1 MNKSLPISSEN
12 GIQSIEEKLQERID
26 KIKKTYRIRYVLLST
41 CFILFYFVSNMS
53 SNQVKEPEKQ
63 KAWKDLTL
71 GHQKIILPVIPYIDK
86 DESVFP
92 IEVDIY
98 GEGKKALI
106 TKAILHSLKKEPES
120 PTEFSSAYI
129 EIPKEQLSKIPQVNN
144 AFTFKI
150 YPHLNFSK
158 PKGKNYEVIF

>member
-26 KIKKTYRIRYVLLST
+26 KIKKTYRIRYILLST
-41 CFILFYFVSNMS
+41 CFIFFYFVSNMS
-53 SNQVKEPEKQ
+53 SNKVKEPEKQ
-63 KAWKDLTL
+63 KVWKELTL

-86 DESVFP
+86 DESLFP

-129 EIPKEQLSKIPQVNN
+129 EIPKEQLSKIPQEHG
-144 AFTFKI
+144 TLMFKL
-150 YPHLNFSK
+150 YPHMNYK
-158 PKGKNYEVIF
+158 KTEGKSYEVVF

>member
-12 GIQSIEEKLQERID
+12 GIQSIEEKLQEIID

-41 CFILFYFVSNMS
+41 CFMFFYFVSNMS

-63 KAWKDLTL
+63 KVWKDLTL

-86 DESVFP
+86 DESLFP

-98 GEGKKALI
+98 
-106 TKAILHSLKKEPES
+106 
-120 PTEFSSAYI
+120 
-129 EIPKEQLSKIPQVNN
+129 
-144 AFTFKI
+144 
-150 YPHLNFSK
+150 
-158 PKGKNYEVIF
+158 